1 MNYSIIRY
9 FMGKI
14 MLVLSVLLLIPFCMS
29 LFFRENNILAY
40 VIPIAILLIVGGV
53 CVFKKPKS
61 KDVHTREGLLICA
74 VTWVLMSFFG
84 ALPFCLSGDIP
95 SFTDAYFETVS
106 GFTTTGSTILSN
118 IEGVSKS
125 LLFWRSFTHWIGGMG
140 VLVFALA
147 IFSQKDT
154 RTMYI
159 MRAEVP
165 GPKVGKLVSRTRF
178 TARILYII
186 YLSLTL
192 IEVLFLLAGDM
203 PLFDSITTA
212 MSTAGTGGFS
222 PKNASIA
229 AYNSPYIEYVVA
241 VFMLLFGVNFTLYY
255 FLLMKNFKDVVKNEE
270 LRWYL
275 VIVGVAT
282 LLICGN
288 IYPIYKSFEPAFRNA
303 FFQVSS
309 IITTTGFATGD
320 YNVWPAFSQAIV
332 FLLMFIGGCAGSTGG
347 GLKVVRSVILCKIA
361 RKQVK
366 NAINPRAVISV
377 KLDSHSVDESM
388 EKGICAYFTVYMV
401 LMLLSIAVVC
411 LDTNLNIT
419 EAATSVITC
428 VNNVGPGLGL
438 VGPTGN
444 FSELS
449 DFSKWVLIFDMLAGR
464 LELYPILVLFSRSF
478 WK

>member
-14 MLVLSVLLLIPFCMS
+14 MLVLAVLLLIPFAMS
-29 LFFRENNILAY
+29 LFFRENNVLAY
-40 VIPIAILLIVGGV
+40 VIPIAALVLAGSV
-53 CVFKKPKS
+53 CAFKKPKS

-275 VIVGVAT
+275 IIVGVAT